1 MPSTKFYI
9 GQRKEPA
16 NCLKFVDRRNTINL
30 ISALPELKRL
40 ASDEKWGIAL
50 SSPNRFPEKIRILD
64 TTLRDGEQT
73 PGVSLTSENK
83 LRIAQRLDDLG
94 VDVIEAGFAA
104 VSEGEMEAVKIIA
117 QAGLKAEICS
127 ASRGTR
133 GDVDAVAKSGAE
145 SIHLIIPVSD
155 LHIEA
160 KLKKT
165 RAQVL
170 QIAKDMVKHAKDCG
184 LIVELSA
191 EDATR
196 ADREYL
202 KKVFAVGIDAGAD
215 RVVACD
221 TVGVLTPERSYE
233 LFSDLRK
240 SLSIPVVSVHC
251 HNDFGMAVANTV
263 EALRA
268 GANQFHATING
279 LGERAGNASLEEIVV
294 TLRNLYNLK
303 LDIKMQQLYSIS
315 QLVSRL
321 TGVYVQPNKA
331 IVGENAFTHES
342 GIHTQ
347 GMLAHPSTYEAIEP
361 ELVGGTRRLAS
372 GKHSGSAG
380 VKATLATMGL
390 APTEEQTKEIFQRV
404 KAAGDKGKSVTDA
417 DLLAI
422 AENTLGVSK
431 EKPIQLKEITVV
443 SGNTVTSTASVRLK
457 MNNVEVGGAAI
468 GVGPVDAAINAVKKA
483 IQEVQPIYLE
493 LYNVKAITGGTDAMV
508 EVTVRMRKG
517 NHTATAMGVRED
529 IVMASMDAVIGSMN
543 VLMTYNDNNG
553 NNSAKYCQGESHD

>member
-1 MPSTKFYI
+1 M
-9 GQRKEPA
+9 
-16 NCLKFVDRRNTINL
+16 
-30 ISALPELKRL
+30 
-40 ASDEKWGIAL
+40 KWGIAL
-50 SSPNRFPEKIRILD
+50 SNRFPSKIRVFD

-73 PGVSLTSENK
+73 PGVSLTPENK
-83 LRIAQRLDDLG
+83 LRIAQRLDELG

-104 VSEGEMEAVKIIA
+104 VSEGELEAVRLIA
-117 QAGLKAEICS
+117 SQGLKAEICS

-133 GDVDAVAKSGAE
+133 GDIDAVAKTGAD

-165 RAQVL
+165 REQVL
-170 QIAKDMVKHAKDCG
+170 QITRDMVKHAKDCG

-196 ADREYL
+196 ADFDYL
-202 KKVFAVGIDAGAD
+202 KKVFSTGIEAGAD

-221 TVGVLTPERSYE
+221 TVGVLTPERSYK
-233 LFSDLRK
+233 FYGDLRE
-240 SLSIPVVSVHC
+240 SLKVPVVSVHC
-251 HNDFGMAVANTV
+251 HNDFGMAVANTIA
-263 EALRA
+263 ALRG

-294 TLRNLYNLK
+294 SLMALYKLK
-303 LDIKMQQLYSIS
+303 LDIKTQQLYSIS
-315 QLVSRL
+315 QFVSRL

-342 GIHTQ
+342 GIHTA
-347 GMLAHPSTYEAIEP
+347 GMLADPGTYEPIAP
-361 ELVGGTRRLAS
+361 ELVGGTRRLAP

-380 VKATLATMGL
+380 IKAALSGMGL
-390 APTEEQTKEIFQRV
+390 APSEEQVKEIFQRV
-404 KAAGDKGKSVTDA
+404 KSVGDKGKTVTDA

-422 AENTLGVSK
+422 AESVLGLGK

-443 SGNTVTSTASVRLK
+443 SGNTVTATASVRLMLNGK
-457 MNNVEVGGAAI
+457 EVGGAAI

-483 IQEVQPIYLE
+483 IAEVEPILLE
-493 LYNVKAITGGTDAMV
+493 QYNVKAITGGTDAMV
-508 EVTVRMRKG
+508 EVMVRMRKG
-517 NHTATAMGVRED
+517 DRTATAMGVRED
-529 IVMASMDAVIGSMN
+529 IVMASMDAVIGCMN
-543 VLMTYNDNNG
+543 VLTTDYNN
-553 NNSAKYCQGESHD
+553 KK